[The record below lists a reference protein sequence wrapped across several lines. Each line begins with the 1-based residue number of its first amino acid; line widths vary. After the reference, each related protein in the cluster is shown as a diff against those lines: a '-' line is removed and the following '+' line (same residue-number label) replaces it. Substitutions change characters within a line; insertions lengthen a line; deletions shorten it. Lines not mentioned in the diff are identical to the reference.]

1 MKRHL
6 WVFAVGMLVLPIVL
20 LTIMT
25 VVSNIVVH
33 LLGWTPADGSLGANW
48 QMVLTEALVLVSW
61 LGINR
66 GYLQVPIGWQLPKR
80 LASWWFIA
88 PILVVLIGDA
98 TLNPSFS
105 FGIGYVVTAIV
116 MGLGVGIT
124 EEYVFRGLLVGYLY
138 RHFRLSAMVTAIVS
152 GIIFGG
158 VHLVNA
164 LQGSLSNTIAQ
175 VIAAIALGFFFAVI
189 YLLTNSLW
197 LPIIGHSVID
207 AFDQLAF
214 GTLSNQSGTSLVT
227 GVIYAIVFAGLG
239 WWLLKRHQAIAIGQE
254 IAGQA
259 PGKQLNF
266 KQPSRTAMAI
276 DPVKTSIAIAIP
288 LVELALGALV
298 TLIWHGKWPRVIAVD
313 LIFFIGF
320 AVAIYL
326 YRDVLV
332 TDWRQFKQHL
342 GRGVLIAIAGFLGSY
357 LVLLLVRLVLKPF
370 TTSVAA
376 SGVDVLSV
384 QSTGLA
390 LVASLTTLM
399 APFTEEII
407 FRHVLFYQWQKR
419 GAVTW
424 LMLIVSSVAFGLV
437 HWNNFNGDVLAMIP
451 YMCVG
456 AFYGLIYYF
465 SRNIWQNILTHF
477 LFDFVQILAVMALF
491 IVALVH

>member
-6 WVFAVGMLVLPIVL
+6 WGFAVGMLVLPIVL

-25 VVSNIVVH
+25 VVSNIIVH
-33 LLGWTPADGSLGANW
+33 LLGWTPIEGSLGANW
-48 QMVLTEALVLVSW
+48 QMVLTEVLVLGSW
-61 LGINR
+61 FGINR
-66 GYLQVPIGWQLPKR
+66 GYLKVPIGWHLPKR
-80 LASWWFIA
+80 IADWWFVA
-88 PILVVLIGDA
+88 PVIVVLIGDA

-105 FGIGYVVTAIV
+105 FGIGHIVTAIV
-116 MGLGVGIT
+116 MGLAVGIM
-124 EEYVFRGLLVGYLY
+124 EEFVFRGLLVGYLY
-138 RHFRLSAMVTAIVS
+138 RHFRLSAMVTAMVS
-152 GIIFGG
+152 GVIFGG

-175 VIAAIALGFFFAVI
+175 VVAAIALGFFFAVI

-214 GTLSNQSGTSLVT
+214 GTLSNQSGTSLMT
-227 GVIYAIVFAGLG
+227 GIIYAVVFAGVG
-239 WWLLKRHQAIAIGQE
+239 WWLLKRNQSIAIGQE
-254 IAGQA
+254 VAGQFSR
-259 PGKQLNF
+259 QVNF
-266 KQPSRTAMAI
+266 KQSPRTVMTV
-276 DPVKTSIAIAIP
+276 DPIKTGIAIAIP

-298 TLIWHGKWPRVIAVD
+298 TLILHDKWPRVIAVD
-313 LIFFIGF
+313 LVFFVGF
-320 AVAIYL
+320 SVAIYL

-332 TDWRQFKQHL
+332 TDWRQFKRHL
-342 GRGVLIAIAGFLGSY
+342 GRGILIAIAGFLGSY
-357 LVLLLVRLVLKPF
+357 LVLLLARLVLKPF

-376 SGVDVLSV
+376 SGFDVLSV

-407 FRHVLFYQWQKR
+407 FRHALFYQWQRR
-419 GAVTW
+419 GIVTW
-424 LMLIVSSVAFGLV
+424 LMLIISSVAFGLV
-437 HWNNFNGDVLAMIP
+437 HWNNFNGDVMAMIP

-477 LFDFVQILAVMALF
+477 LFDFVQILAVIVLF
-491 IVALVH
+491 IVALVR